1 MQKNESR
8 KGLALG
14 AVFALVASIFV
25 GMAPAQANENTVV
38 AYPASGTAAQT
49 TVPITEQFDIA
60 LRFGTGVVSNYTA
73 NTSENAADF
82 GLKIEKSAGV
92 TLSVK
97 LGDQAAAARSSATE
111 SAATSYTVGIPSS
124 ASNKAIAISLSQ
136 KTSVSAA
143 VSITVT
149 PFMDLDK
156 DGLADAG
163 EPMGTAMTITYV
175 PWSSF
180 GTAITLTQP
189 NADDHGVSASFAVTA
204 GSMNWSMLDHD
215 FAIALNSTKD
225 VGTTWSEPIS
235 GLNMAGTS
243 LSTSGTTNA
252 ANYTASFTTP
262 TATLTS
268 SATPSVSA
276 TIYYN
281 SVSIAVT
288 TVAVQG
294 VQAAGISFSTVLGA
308 NAYDNNKARFNS
320 ALTVRAF
327 AYSSSVTTS
336 VAVARTITVSGIS
349 NMEFDADSGV
359 TVNGTSYTSSA
370 AFLASGFTLAAGTT
384 TFAFASF
391 GQSDT
396 TGTDSVTFTATNG
409 LVSQTLAVTL
419 EAVSLTPTY
428 VPTSVA
434 GLAGASKT
442 FALTV
447 ADQFGET
454 PVRTDLR
461 IAASVT
467 LGGSASTTVSA
478 AVASGKAS
486 VTVTPIPATRTGSAV
501 VVFTLQKFDQ
511 DIQDWT
517 ALATDSA
524 TWNVYSYAAGTNT
537 ITSRTVSIS
546 ASISYGVDLSWS
558 SNVIAVGVTNSFSDV
573 TVTAPG
579 LMIQNSDE
587 VTQTASDTLTIAA
600 NGKTANFK
608 FTSRLAGTYTVT
620 ITNGTDTT
628 TSKVV
633 VNPARSADG
642 AAISLDTTTI
652 AASSTKV
659 ITGTLRDA
667 NGNPV
672 NTSGSATILVTYN
685 PTGNAGIPI
694 GTMPTETDVDGEF
707 TILVLT
713 GANDAGTAVVSVTY
727 YKDGASGTAAA
738 DVLTLTQ
745 AVTVGGTAAG
755 VVAADKKV
763 NAGSFK
769 GYVAVYAKGY
779 AGQRLSAKVGNDW
792 MVVESLASNFERVV
806 EFTGA
811 GYTIAVRIY
820 IDRVL
825 VDTITVTTK

>member
-14 AVFALVASIFV
+14 AVFALVASLFV
-25 GMAPAQANENTVV
+25 GMAPAQADESSVV

-49 TVPITEQFDIA
+49 TVPITELFDIA
-60 LRFGTGVVSNYTA
+60 LRFGTGVVA
-73 NTSENAADF
+73 NFTDPAQNAADF
-82 GLKIEKSAGV
+82 GLKIDKTAGV
-92 TLSVK
+92 TLSVT
-97 LGDQAAAARSSATE
+97 LAGGTAARSSATE
-111 SAATSYTVGIPSS
+111 SAAASYTVGIPSS
-124 ASNKAIAISLSQ
+124 GSNKTIAISLSQ
-136 KTSVSAA
+136 KTSVSSA

-149 PFMDLDK
+149 PFMDLDR

-180 GTAITLTQP
+180 GTTITLTQP

-215 FAIALNSTKD
+215 FAIALNSTND
-225 VGTTWSEPIS
+225 GGTTWSEPIS

-252 ANYTASFTTP
+252 ANYTASFTTT

-281 SVSIAVT
+281 SVSLAVT
-288 TVAVQG
+288 TVAVSG

-308 NAYDNNKARFNS
+308 NAYDNTKARFNA

-336 VAVARTITVSGIS
+336 VAVARTVTVSAIS

-370 AFLASGFTLAAGTT
+370 AFLASGFTLAAGTN
-384 TFAFASF
+384 TFAFATF

-409 LVSQTLAVTL
+409 LVSQTLAIAL

-428 VPTSVA
+428 VPTTVA

-478 AVASGKAS
+478 AVVSGKAS
-486 VTVTPIPATRTGSAV
+486 VTVTPVPSTRTGSAV

-517 ALATDSA
+517 SLATDSA

-579 LMIQNSDE
+579 LMIQNSDFT
-587 VTQTASDTLTIAA
+587 TQTASDTLTVAA

-620 ITNGTDTT
+620 FTNGTDTT
-628 TSKVV
+628 TSEVV

-642 AAISLDTTTI
+642 AAITLDTTTI

-694 GTMPTETDVDGEF
+694 GTMPTETDADGEF

-727 YKDGASGTAAA
+727 YKEGASGTAAA

-745 AVTVGGTAAG
+745 AITVGGAA
-755 VVAADKKV
+755 AAASADKKV

-779 AGQRLSAKVGNDW
+779 AGQRMSAKIGNDW
-792 MVVESLASNFERVV
+792 VVVESLDSNFERVV
-806 EFTGA
+806 DFTGA

>member
-8 KGLALG
+8 KGFALG
-14 AVFALVASIFV
+14 AVFALVASLVV
-25 GMAPAQANENTVV
+25 GMAPASANENAVV

-49 TVPITEQFDIA
+49 TVPITELFDVA
-60 LRFGTGVVSNYTA
+60 LRFGTGVD
-73 NTSENAADF
+73 NTYKSDTSPTAADF
-82 GLKIEKSAGV
+82 GLKIDKAAGV
-92 TLSVK
+92 TLSLTV
-97 LGDQAAAARSSATE
+97 GDAAAARTSATE
-111 SAATSYTVGIPSS
+111 SAATSITVGLPSS
-124 ASNKAIAISLSQ
+124 ASSKMVAISLSQ

-143 VSITVT
+143 TSITVT
-149 PFMDLDK
+149 PFLDLDN

-163 EPMGTAMTITYV
+163 EPMGTAMVITFV

-189 NADDHGVSASFAVTA
+189 VSDDHGVTASFAVTQ
-204 GSMNWSMLDHD
+204 GSMNWSMLDHA
-215 FAIALNSTKD
+215 FALALNSTND
-225 VGTTWSEPIS
+225 GGTTWSEPIRGANIS
-235 GLNMAGTS
+235 GAS

-252 ANYTASFTTP
+252 ANYSASFTTT
-262 TATLTS
+262 TAKLTS
-268 SATPSVSA
+268 SNTASVSA
-276 TIYYN
+276 TVYYN
-281 SVSIAVT
+281 SVSVAVT
-288 TVAVQG
+288 TVAVQA
-294 VQAAGISFSTVLGA
+294 VQAAGISFSTVVGA

-320 ALTVRAF
+320 ALTVRGF
-327 AYSSSVTTS
+327 AYSASNTTS
-336 VAVARTITVSGIS
+336 VAVARTVTVSAIA

-359 TVNGTSYTSSA
+359 TVNGTTYTSSA
-370 AFLASGFTLAAGTT
+370 AFLASGFTLAAGTN
-384 TFAFASF
+384 TFAVATF

-396 TGTDSVTFTATNG
+396 TGADTMTFTMTNG
-409 LVSQTLAVTL
+409 LVSTNLVLTL
-419 EAVSLTPTY
+419 EAASLTPTY
-428 VPTSVA
+428 TPTSVA

-447 ADQFGET
+447 ADQFGQA
-454 PVRTDLR
+454 PARTDLR

-478 AVASGKAS
+478 AVSAGAAS
-486 VTVTPIPATRTGSAV
+486 VTVTPVPATRTGSAV
-501 VVFTLQKFDQ
+501 VVFTLQRFDQ
-511 DIQDWT
+511 DIQDWVS
-517 ALATDSA
+517 LATDSA
-524 TWNVYSYAAGTNT
+524 TWNVYSYAAGTET

-558 SNVIAVGVTNSFSDV
+558 SNVIAVGVSNSFSDV

-587 VTQTASDTLTIAA
+587 TTQTASDTLTIAA
-600 NGKTANFK
+600 NGQTANFK
-608 FTSRLAGTYTVT
+608 FTARLAGTYVVT
-620 ITNGTDTT
+620 ITNGTATT
-628 TSKVV
+628 TSEVV

-642 AAISLDTTTI
+642 SAITLDTTTI

-659 ITGTLRDA
+659 ITGTVRDA

-672 NTSGSATILVTYN
+672 NTSGSATILVTYT
-685 PTGNAGIPI
+685 PSGNAGIPI
-694 GTMPTETDVDGEF
+694 GTMPTETNADGEF

-727 YKDGASGTAAA
+727 YKDGAATATA
-738 DVLTLTQ
+738 DVLTFTQ
-745 AVTVGGTAAG
+745 AVTVGGGAAA
-755 VVAADKKV
+755 VPSSDKKV

-779 AGQRLSAKVGNDW
+779 AGQRLSAKIGNDW
-792 MVVESLASNFERVV
+792 VVVESLASNFERVV
-806 EFTGA
+806 DFTGA